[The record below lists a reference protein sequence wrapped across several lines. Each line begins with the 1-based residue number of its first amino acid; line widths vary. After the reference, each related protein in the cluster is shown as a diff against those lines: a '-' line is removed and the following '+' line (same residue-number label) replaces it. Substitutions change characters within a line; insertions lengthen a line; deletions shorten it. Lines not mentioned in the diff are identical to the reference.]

1 MSNENELT
9 VADTPEA
16 AAAEDA
22 AFAAAFI
29 ETRGESAE
37 KGETLPA
44 EPVADEP
51 AAETVG
57 EGEAEGPAEETPPAE
72 TPEAPKLFAGLTE
85 EQLQAALARSGSLQT
100 TVDKMAGRI
109 GQLMQQIEGLRATP
123 PTTQA
128 AQQAL
133 DLKLEKLSAAF
144 PELASMLR
152 EDLAGLQGG
161 VAGQPA
167 LAPAAPAG
175 ITQEQLDAALAERLN
190 QAQASMQ
197 EKMEVKVL
205 SVLHPDWLTVIKSP
219 QFALWR
225 DNVLGPDAGKQL
237 MESEDS
243 AFISQHLTQFKSW
256 REQSSAAPAPAPRA
270 PVPPSRTSRL
280 ANAVIPNGGAGRPVT
295 APVTEEDA
303 FAAAFAKE
311 RARGGR

>member
-22 AFAAAFI
+22 AFAAAFN
-29 ETRGESAE
+29 ETRGESAAA
-37 KGETLPA
+37 GETLPA

-51 AAETVG
+51 AAEAVG
-57 EGEAEGPAEETPPAE
+57 EGEAEVPAEETPATEAEPA
-72 TPEAPKLFAGLTE
+72 KLFAGLTE

-243 AFISQHLTQFKSW
+243 AFISQHLTQFKNW

>member
-16 AAAEDA
+16 TAAEDA
-22 AFAAAFI
+22 AFAAAFN
-29 ETRGESAE
+29 ETRGESAAA
-37 KGETLPA
+37 GETLPA

-51 AAETVG
+51 AAEAVG
-57 EGEAEGPAEETPPAE
+57 EGEAEVPAEETPATEAEPA
-72 TPEAPKLFAGLTE
+72 KLFAGLTE
-85 EQLQAALARSGSLQT
+85 EQLQTALARSGSLQT

-225 DNVLGPDAGKQL
+225 DNVLGPVTGKQL

-243 AFISQHLTQFKSW
+243 AFISQYLTQFKNW

>member
-22 AFAAAFI
+22 AFAAAFN

-57 EGEAEGPAEETPPAE
+57 EGEAEGPAEETPATEAEPA
-72 TPEAPKLFAGLTE
+72 KLFAGLTE

-225 DNVLGPDAGKQL
+225 DNVLGPVTGKQL

-256 REQSSAAPAPAPRA
+256 REQSSAPAAPRA
-270 PVPPSRTSRL
+270 TVPASRTSRL
-280 ANAVIPNGGAGRPVT
+280 ANAVIPNGGAGRPAT
-295 APVTEEDA
+295 GPVTEEDA
-303 FAAAFAKE
+303 FASAFAKE